1 MSKRW
6 VVNAVRVSDW
16 ALHSFIKTRV
26 ASENMTD
33 IIPRAFFKDF
43 PVVGHFLKMDLSVR

>member
-1 MSKRW
+1 MQF
-6 VVNAVRVSDW
+6 DW

-33 IIPRAFFKDF
+33 IIPGCRELTNFKSLNLLNSLSM
-43 PVVGHFLKMDLSVR
+43 VLKKSIWKNPAA